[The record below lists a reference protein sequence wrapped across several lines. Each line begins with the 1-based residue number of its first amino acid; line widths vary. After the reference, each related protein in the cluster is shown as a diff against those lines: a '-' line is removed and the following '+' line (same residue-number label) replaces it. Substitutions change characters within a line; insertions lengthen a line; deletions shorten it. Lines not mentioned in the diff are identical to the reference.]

1 MKARLFVVAAACAV
15 AMSTMLIAGPQS
27 GQQKPQYPIPD
38 PKNSQITT
46 LEDQYVRVAYNN
58 EGYVILGYLVTN
70 ELVGKEWIRLEVGTT
85 LRDGKPRYA
94 LKRSDI
100 TLDTPDN
107 KHLSLPSNADFGQV
121 DLRSYENMA
130 SGMSDPINYF
140 PPTVKGSNK
149 MAFFA
154 EPNSGMRAYEE
165 TDIDPS
171 RACVGRLF
179 FKIPGGLQYGQHFLN
194 VQFAT
199 SKVRVPFKIFTK
211 DEVKIVQKNW
221 KDIKKQVDDAFKG
234 GRGGN

>member
-1 MKARLFVVAAACAV
+1 MKSRSFVVAAACAV
-15 AMSTMLIAGPQS
+15 AMSTLLIAGPQS
-27 GQQKPQYPIPD
+27 GQQKPQVKIPD
-38 PKNSQITT
+38 PKNDQIMS

-58 EGYVILGYLVTN
+58 EGYAILGYRVTN
-70 ELVGKEWIRLEVGTT
+70 ELVGKEWIRLDVGTT
-85 LRDGKPRYA
+85 LRDGKPRYS

-107 KHLSLPSNADFGQV
+107 KHLSLPSNADFQQQ
-121 DLRSYENMA
+121 DLRSYEVLA
-130 SGMSDPINYF
+130 STMSDPINYF
-140 PPTVKGSNK
+140 PPTVKGVNK

-154 EPNSGMRAYEE
+154 EPNTGTRAYEE

-194 VQFAT
+194 IQFAT
-199 SKVRVPFKIFTK
+199 SKVRVPFRIFTK
-211 DEVKIVQKNW
+211 DEAKVMQKNW
-221 KDIKKQVDDAFKG
+221 KDIKKQVEDAFKT